1 VTHDLDQLALHLKMG
16 DMESLKG
23 LVDLLT
29 RRLIAVAYRYTA
41 DWEMARD
48 LTQDTWLKVLQS
60 IHRYDPS
67 RPFEQWLA
75 TIHRNGCISYM
86 RRSSR
91 RMEHHESAHAI
102 EGAPDAPANG
112 PGHEVE
118 SREFATRLA
127 GAMRRLSRR
136 QQEVFTL
143 VDLDEAP
150 QAEAAQTLHMNP
162 ATLRTTL
169 HAARRR
175 LASLLSHGEV

>member
-1 VTHDLDQLALHLKMG
+1 MTPDLDQLALSLKMG
-16 DMESLKG
+16 DIESLKE
-23 LVDLLT
+23 LIDLLT

-75 TIHRNGCISYM
+75 TIHRNGCISYL

-91 RMEHHESAHAI
+91 RMEQPEPADVI
-102 EGAPDAPANG
+102 ERAADTVADG
-112 PGHEVE
+112 PGRDLE
-118 SREFATRLA
+118 SREFAARLA
-127 GAMRRLSRR
+127 GAVRRLSRR
-136 QQEVFTL
+136 QQEVFSL
-143 VDLDEAP
+143 VDLDEVP
-150 QAEAAQTLHMNP
+150 QAEAARTLHMKP
-162 ATLRTTL
+162 TTLRSTL

-175 LASLLSHGEV
+175 LASRLSHGEV